1 MFLRNWDNIQA
12 IKLVGAVETINP
24 GIWGNASRTLK
35 DYAGNITAG
44 VMSYFNMKY
53 YSFTY
58 YSTEYAAIGSADIS
72 SLKISGAWNTALGAE
87 ELAGR
92 NIGICYSY
100 GGIIAV
106 GSGTAAVNYN
116 DYTLN
121 DITDLTHVAYNYST
135 FLRNDAGKWTGF
147 VCRTLKN
154 ETAAAI
160 TVTEVGIYLPLFYA
174 NGNATDTAALSVSA
188 CGSVYLVWRE
198 LLPEPVTLS
207 PGKSY
212 NFAVNFELPTND

>member
-35 DYAGNITAG
+35 DYAGVVSAG
-44 VMSYFNMKY
+44 AMGYFNMKY
-53 YSFTY
+53 CSFTY

-92 NIGICYSY
+92 NIGSCYSY
-100 GGIIAV
+100 GGIITV
-106 GSGTAAVNYN
+106 GTGTAAVNYN

-121 DITDLTHVAYNYST
+121 DLTDLTHVAYNYST

-147 VCRTLKN
+147 VCRHLK
-154 ETAAAI
+154 TKRQQLSLLLRRVYTCLFSTPMAMLR
-160 TVTEVGIYLPLFYA
+160 TQLPC
-174 NGNATDTAALSVSA
+174 LSRPVVQYIL
-188 CGSVYLVWRE
+188 CGGS
-198 LLPEPVTLS
+198 
-207 PGKSY
+207 SY
-212 NFAVNFELPTND
+212 RSL